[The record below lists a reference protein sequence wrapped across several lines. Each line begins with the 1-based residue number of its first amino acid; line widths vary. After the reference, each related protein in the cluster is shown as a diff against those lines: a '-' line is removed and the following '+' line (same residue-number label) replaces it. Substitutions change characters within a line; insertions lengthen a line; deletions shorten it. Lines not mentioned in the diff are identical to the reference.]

1 MMTAMKTEDW
11 IADEL
16 ASCRRQGL
24 DRHLQVLSGAGGKIT
39 LGGKVM
45 LNLASNDYLDLSHHP
60 AVISAAVGA
69 LRNFGAG
76 ATASRL
82 VTGTLAIH
90 EELEHALAKYKGYPS
105 SLVFGSGYMTNSGV
119 ITSLVGRSDTVFV
132 DKLAH
137 ASILDAVVLSRA
149 KLCRFRHNDVQH
161 LVELLR
167 KSGSR
172 GRRLIVTESVFSMDG
187 DVAPLSEIATVARGS
202 SAMLMVDEAHSTGV
216 FGPDGAGLAREL
228 KLEKDIT
235 VSMGTLSK
243 ALGGYGGFAASSVEL
258 RELMINVARSFIFST
273 GLPPASA
280 ASALAALVVLAARPS
295 MGKDLL
301 KNADGFRKRLQDA
314 GLDTG
319 NSASQIIPVIVA
331 DNRLV
336 IELAGRL
343 RKRDIIVAAIRP
355 PAVPVGTARLRL
367 SVTLAHT
374 ADDLERASDEII
386 RAAKDAGIL

>member
-1 MMTAMKTEDW
+1 MKTEDW

-24 DRHLQVLSGAGGKIT
+24 DRHLKVLSGAGGKIT

-45 LNLASNDYLDLSHHP
+45 LNLASNDYLDLSRHP
-60 AVISAAVGA
+60 AVISAAIGA

-90 EELEHALAKYKGYPS
+90 EELEHALAKHKGYPS

-137 ASILDAVVLSRA
+137 ASILDAVMLSRA

-167 KSGSR
+167 KSGSC

-187 DVAPLSEIATVARGS
+187 DVAPLSEIAAVAHAS

-216 FGPDGAGLAREL
+216 FGPAGAGLAREL

-243 ALGGYGGFAASSVEL
+243 ALGGYGGFAAFSVEV

-280 ASALAALVVLAARPS
+280 ASALAALGVLAARPF

-301 KNADGFRKRLQDA
+301 KKADVFRKRLKDA

-319 NSASQIIPVIVA
+319 NSTSQIIPVMVA

-374 ADDLERASDEII
+374 ADDLERASEEIV
-386 RAAKDAGIL
+386 RAAKDAGIV